1 MRVIEL
7 NIDNVFYFSFGR
19 VQRAS
24 ILSLGDTGYGGQKR
38 AEENECAV
46 QIAEREKGFHKEPP
60 GDAILRCDLIYDEVT
75 FPRIAGARRGRVN
88 AALNFHKT

>member
-1 MRVIEL
+1 LGE
-7 NIDNVFYFSFGR
+7 FSAAG
-19 VQRAS
+19 

>member
-1 MRVIEL
+1 
-7 NIDNVFYFSFGR
+7 VFYFSFGR
-19 VQRAS
+19 VQRAG
-24 ILSLGDTGYGGQKR
+24 ILSLGDTGYSGQKR

-75 FPRIAGARRGRVN
+75 FPRIAGAREVGLN